1 MAENSAWLMSGLED
15 DVRPRMF
22 EVADRGEAFALAT
35 IVKADGGPR
44 PVGAQMVVTA
54 RESWGFLSGGCIEDD
69 VALNARE
76 VIDDGQPRAIVYGTG
91 SPLIDIRL
99 PCGGSIEVI
108 IERVSPTDAAL
119 ADLRSLTSARRPAVW
134 ISDGRLRKCIA
145 QEHGDDT
152 APALIVRHYF
162 PCQRLVVVGSDPF
175 ALAIAGLG
183 QTVGWDVSIL
193 APFGPQAHPPIGVSY
208 DRRTLA
214 EAMNDPAPDRWT
226 AVAVATH
233 DLEQDES
240 ALIPAL
246 QSPAGYVG
254 VLGSRRKLDQRLAGL
269 RSAGLDQLAIARLS
283 APIGLNIGASSPW
296 EVALSV
302 VAEIVDACRGDTRG
316 VVAPLR
322 KPHVAA

>member
-1 MAENSAWLMSGLED
+1 MAEDSAWLMSGLED

-54 RESWGFLSGGCIEDD
+54 RESWGFLGGGCIEDD

-76 VIDDGQPRAIVYGTG
+76 VIDDGQPRTIVYGTG

-145 QEHGDDT
+145 LG
-152 APALIVRHYF
+152 
-162 PCQRLVVVGSDPF
+162 
-175 ALAIAGLG
+175 IAGLG

-269 RSAGLDQLAIARLS
+269 RSAGLDQRAIARLS

-302 VAEIVDACRGDTRG
+302 VAEIVDACRGDTRR
-316 VVAPLR
+316 VVAPSR
-322 KPHVAA
+322 IPHVAA